1 MKKLTSILLALVLS
15 LTLVFTLAL
24 SGCHLTDED
33 ISSSTGGGTSSSTEP
48 QAPQKTDRSAYTIQ
62 AADETVKAL
71 TLNGLFLDGK
81 SALKGYMAGDMLNS
95 AIETL
100 AKSILD
106 GAVDAGV
113 NMEQLAAQ
121 FSYFEYEYYDDGSW
135 YAKKDGK
142 KVHPVL
148 DAFLSYKLD
157 GSEELKLTPE
167 MLDYYKNETL
177 LFIAGYEND
186 QKYQLLLTMVDQSG
200 VIDTIMHAKVGD
212 VAKIFSGDAKK
223 VMEGVNAVA
232 GNLTIKQIAMLLGFT
247 PTDSAPAFAVRIGAK
262 KVSEVMALMNKTDEE
277 KIAELKVLFKDA
289 TVGEVAAFV
298 GFTVTDETVKA
309 MKVEAVLDDYV
320 ALKTGDY
327 AKKVAL
333 VEKML
338 GETTAVELLTS
349 MQIPLRTDMQD
360 KKLKELSAQANSEA
374 EGNFEAYLI
383 GLFNAVYSYADP
395 DAVSAT
401 LDSIL
406 AAEVIPGVTVNDVI
420 GALSAKDAF
429 APVAYKFYLY
439 LGGTEIGEEVFT
451 AKLNETF
458 YPFVERLAGIFNEE
472 KLVGDYTITGLI
484 AALGAE
490 ETRAAAEEAIKAE
503 ATKLQDEA
511 YAAEWFAKLATT
523 LNKAM
528 AEIDKFAKDNL
539 YDLTVPFNGGKFTIG
554 DAAAY
559 INALKTGA
567 KVDENNS
574 LYKLLDKITVG
585 EAIEALKKMFKP
597 EGNQPAPDVPQPEG
611 TVEIGEAA

>member
-33 ISSSTGGGTSSSTEP
+33 ISSSTGGGNSSSTEP

-106 GAVDAGV
+106 GIVDAGV
-113 NMEQLAAQ
+113 NAEQLAAQ

-157 GSEELKLTPE
+157 GSEELKLNAE

-212 VAKIFSGDAKK
+212 VAKIFSGDGKQ
-223 VMEGVNAVA
+223 VVEGVNAIA
-232 GNLTIKQIAMLLGFT
+232 GNLTIKQIAMLLGYT

-298 GFTVTDETVKA
+298 GFT
-309 MKVEAVLDDYV
+309 
-320 ALKTGDY
+320 
-327 AKKVAL
+327 
-333 VEKML
+333 
-338 GETTAVELLTS
+338 
-349 MQIPLRTDMQD
+349 
-360 KKLKELSAQANSEA
+360 
-374 EGNFEAYLI
+374 
-383 GLFNAVYSYADP
+383 
-395 DAVSAT
+395 
-401 LDSIL
+401 
-406 AAEVIPGVTVNDVI
+406 
-420 GALSAKDAF
+420 
-429 APVAYKFYLY
+429 
-439 LGGTEIGEEVFT
+439 
-451 AKLNETF
+451 
-458 YPFVERLAGIFNEE
+458 
-472 KLVGDYTITGLI
+472 TIT
-484 AALGAE
+484 
-490 ETRAAAEEAIKAE
+490 
-503 ATKLQDEA
+503 
-511 YAAEWFAKLATT
+511 
-523 LNKAM
+523 
-528 AEIDKFAKDNL
+528 
-539 YDLTVPFNGGKFTIG
+539 
-554 DAAAY
+554 
-559 INALKTGA
+559 
-567 KVDENNS
+567 
-574 LYKLLDKITVG
+574 
-585 EAIEALKKMFKP
+585 
-597 EGNQPAPDVPQPEG
+597 
-611 TVEIGEAA
+611 

>member
-33 ISSSTGGGTSSSTEP
+33 ISSSTGGGNSSSTEP

-167 MLDYYKNETL
+167 MLDHYKNETL
-177 LFIAGYEND
+177 LFITGYEND

-223 VMEGVNAVA
+223 VMEGVFTRMNLSARAYDRILRVA
-232 GNLTIKQIAMLLGFT
+232 RTLCDLDAFSRGITEEDGMIGGRIKKQH
-247 PTDSAPAFAVRIGAK
+247 
-262 KVSEVMALMNKTDEE
+262 
-277 KIAELKVLFKDA
+277 IAE
-289 TVGEVAAFV
+289 AAQMR
-298 GFTVTDETVKA
+298 A
-309 MKVEAVLDDYV
+309 LDRKYF
-320 ALKTGDY
+320 
-327 AKKVAL
+327 
-333 VEKML
+333 
-338 GETTAVELLTS
+338 
-349 MQIPLRTDMQD
+349 R
-360 KKLKELSAQANSEA
+360 
-374 EGNFEAYLI
+374 
-383 GLFNAVYSYADP
+383 
-395 DAVSAT
+395 
-401 LDSIL
+401 
-406 AAEVIPGVTVNDVI
+406 
-420 GALSAKDAF
+420 
-429 APVAYKFYLY
+429 
-439 LGGTEIGEEVFT
+439 
-451 AKLNETF
+451 
-458 YPFVERLAGIFNEE
+458 
-472 KLVGDYTITGLI
+472 
-484 AALGAE
+484 
-490 ETRAAAEEAIKAE
+490 
-503 ATKLQDEA
+503 
-511 YAAEWFAKLATT
+511 
-523 LNKAM
+523 
-528 AEIDKFAKDNL
+528 
-539 YDLTVPFNGGKFTIG
+539 
-554 DAAAY
+554 
-559 INALKTGA
+559 
-567 KVDENNS
+567 
-574 LYKLLDKITVG
+574 
-585 EAIEALKKMFKP
+585 
-597 EGNQPAPDVPQPEG
+597 
-611 TVEIGEAA
+611 